1 MTENVLLI
9 WRYNLSFNV
18 TEKVPALKVDRMVK
32 QYTERWMMEY
42 QQMKKLNNE
51 PGEEVVQLIN
61 EDISDVKGTV
71 QKIEQS

>member
-1 MTENVLLI
+1 
-9 WRYNLSFNV
+9 
-18 TEKVPALKVDRMVK
+18 MVK
-32 QYTERWMMEY
+32 QYTEQWMMEY

>member
-1 MTENVLLI
+1 
-9 WRYNLSFNV
+9 
-18 TEKVPALKVDRMVK
+18 MVK

-42 QQMKKLNNE
+42 QQIKKLNNE

>member
-1 MTENVLLI
+1 
-9 WRYNLSFNV
+9 
-18 TEKVPALKVDRMVK
+18 
-32 QYTERWMMEY
+32 
-42 QQMKKLNNE
+42 MKKLNNE